1 MSCRISCETVVGPV
15 DPQMPLLSKSNLVPS
30 PQHWTEYPA
39 WHAGIFLQTEPRAQ
53 NCRAQ
58 YEACGWRWGFSCSGG
73 CCPPNTYQQSFN
85 VTRLHRRPLCWTEV
99 DRPWP
104 KQKYNLRADKKLV
117 VVPCNTCWYNGV
129 AARPRRPR
137 APVAPVWRGAEAR
150 RGTGARSSLRCTYPE
165 QIQ

>member
-73 CCPPNTYQQSFN
+73 C
-85 VTRLHRRPLCWTEV
+85 WI
-99 DRPWP
+99 DRT
-104 KQKYNLRADKKLV
+104 
-117 VVPCNTCWYNGV
+117 CNTASATLSRAALRGHGLCPDKAKLRYSCPRCTPAIVDSTFPRKRVPKRIYKNGSRTQSQCQHP
-129 AARPRRPR
+129 AKRLP
-137 APVAPVWRGAEAR
+137 GLS
-150 RGTGARSSLRCTYPE
+150 RSST
-165 QIQ
+165 